1 MPTVGGV
8 VFALFAWR
16 RAAEAAPRVRRAGRP
31 EALRACPGSSS
42 DSTLR
47 HHPPRRPT
55 LRETK
60 TGGWAHRPRPPPRG
74 RSATRLAGHPPILA
88 RLQAEQ
94 TRVAAAPHD
103 LFPAARRV
111 ARLKTTWAV
120 PARHLQS
127 RPAPATPPSEPSA
140 RASAVPWSRG
150 SATSYPSRGNHR
162 PHHPAAGPST
172 IPAARGAGVEPPS
185 SCGLGLPS
193 AKGTE
198 AGPCLRTSTEEE
210 CDARAAVSAMTGHR
224 NRVHVRRWESRASPE
239 SFAVRRRSLDH
250 GLPPGEGGAILAGG
264 GAFMGKAMAHSPTGA
279 GQTL

>member
-8 VFALFAWR
+8 VFALFVWR

-42 DSTLR
+42 DSTPR

-74 RSATRLAGHPPILA
+74 RSATGLVGHPPILA

-103 LFPAARRV
+103 LFAAARRV

-150 SATSYPSRGNHR
+150 SATSYPSRGTHQ
-162 PHHPAAGPST
+162 HPST
-172 IPAARGAGVEPPS
+172 GTPAPT
-185 SCGLGLPS
+185 
-193 AKGTE
+193 GT
-198 AGPCLRTSTEEE
+198 PVPTSTPPPPKLELRET
-210 CDARAAVSAMTGHR
+210 AMTI
-224 NRVHVRRWESRASPE
+224 
-239 SFAVRRRSLDH
+239 
-250 GLPPGEGGAILAGG
+250 AICLI
-264 GAFMGKAMAHSPTGA
+264 SENV
-279 GQTL
+279 L

>member
-60 TGGWAHRPRPPPRG
+60 TGGWAHRPRPPPRV

-94 TRVAAAPHD
+94 TRGAAAPHD

-127 RPAPATPPSEPSA
+127 RPAPATPPSEPFSTRLRGPLEPRFRDVLSFSWQPRSA
-140 RASAVPWSRG
+140 PPCGRPQHHTCCERG
-150 SATSYPSRGNHR
+150 RSGAAIFVRTR
-162 PHHPAAGPST
+162 PPE
-172 IPAARGAGVEPPS
+172 RQ
-185 SCGLGLPS
+185 
-193 AKGTE
+193 
-198 AGPCLRTSTEEE
+198 
-210 CDARAAVSAMTGHR
+210 R
-224 NRVHVRRWESRASPE
+224 N
-239 SFAVRRRSLDH
+239 
-250 GLPPGEGGAILAGG
+250 GG
-264 GAFMGKAMAHSPTGA
+264 GAVPAH
-279 GQTL
+279 